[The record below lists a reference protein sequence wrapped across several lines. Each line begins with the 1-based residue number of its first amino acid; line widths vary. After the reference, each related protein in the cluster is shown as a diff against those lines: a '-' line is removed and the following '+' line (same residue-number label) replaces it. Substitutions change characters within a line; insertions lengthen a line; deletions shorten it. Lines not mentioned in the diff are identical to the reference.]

1 MLLTN
6 WRIVPLMALA
16 SRDSLAGSKL
26 SLPSLLDTFTSA
38 FCASDRAP
46 PVPLTEIWSSF
57 TDTSTPAGMVTG
69 IFPTRDISVSPQCRG
84 LGHIAQHFA
93 TDTGS
98 TRFAIG
104 HNALGGGDNGHT
116 QTVHDLWDGITAFV
130 HTQART
136 ADALD
141 TLDDRTSGVVLQGD
155 FDFRLA
161 AFGLDLESVNVTLVL
176 QDLGD
181 SHLHFGSGYHD
192 RGLGDH
198 LGIADAGQQVSD
210 GITHAHV

>member
-46 PVPLTEIWSSF
+46 PVHLTEIWSSF

-84 LGHIAQHFA
+84 LGHVAEHFA

-98 TRFAIG
+98 TRLAIS
-104 HNALGGGDNGHT
+104 HHALGRRDNCHT
-116 QTVHDLWDGITAFV
+116 QTVHDLWNGITAFV
-130 HTQART
+130 DTQARAT
-136 ADALD
+136 D
-141 TLDDRTSGVVLQGD
+141 TLNALNHGATCVVLQH
-155 FDFRLA
+155 
-161 AFGLDLESVNVTLVL
+161 
-176 QDLGD
+176 LGD
-181 SHLHFGSGYHD
+181 GNLHFGRRHQN
-192 RGLGDH
+192 RGLGVH
-198 LGIADAGQQVSD
+198 LCITDAGQQVSD